1 MKRLIACALSLA
13 MTGSAW
19 AGPAGQATSSS
30 KTTTRTTK
38 RTTKKSSSSA
48 DLSQQ
53 LQEMKQALDAQQ
65 QQIQQ
70 LRQEMQA
77 KDAAY
82 QQAQQQSQQQVQQAQ
97 SAASEAQ
104 SKAASFESTA
114 NEQKAS
120 VDKLSTDVTDIKMNM
135 TNAAVNTQEEQK
147 RVSALEGLLG
157 KFRFNGDVRV
167 RGENFFQ
174 NYSGCK
180 NCLDRN
186 RARIRVRF
194 GVDGK
199 LNEDFIAGIAV
210 ATGSLGDP
218 TTTNETLTNFFDRK
232 TFQLDRGYITYNPVR
247 HKWLSLTAGKFP
259 YTWQRTSVT
268 FDPDLN
274 PEGFSEKLSWDLKS
288 SVLKNVSV
296 QGIQLLYN
304 ENNSAT
310 FLRAADSFA
319 VGGQISGKVE
329 IGRFSSTPSIGVLN
343 WRNTDAIFNA
353 SGFAVQ
359 ATATPVPATG
369 STTTQVTGLPGEGP
383 GCQNAEGAVV
393 DCTFAPN
400 GFTNASFVGPDGK
413 PHFASHFLYGDLIL
427 NNTVKTPIAKLPF
440 NLILEAENN
449 LRAAGHPL
457 DAKGKIRTDLGR
469 QSHAYLVDASI
480 GQTKNKN
487 DFQIGYAWVRQ
498 EQDSVISS
506 FNESDQRAP
515 TNIIQHRV
523 YALWKLRPNTV
534 AGYTLWVGHTL
545 NPNLQHAVLAPG
557 WTTAL
562 GSTEPNLKRMQFDL
576 IYSF

>member
-30 KTTTRTTK
+30 KATTRTTK
-38 RTTKKSSSSA
+38 RTTKRSSSSA

-82 QQAQQQSQQQVQQAQ
+82 QQSQQQAQQQLQQAQ

-104 SKAASFESTA
+104 SKAASFETTA

-147 RVSALEGLLG
+147 RVSAIEGLLG
-157 KFRFNGDVRV
+157 RFRFNGDVRV
-167 RGENFFQ
+167 RGEDFFQ

-232 TFQLDRGYITYNPVR
+232 TFQLDRGYITYNPLR
-247 HKWLSLTAGKFP
+247 HKWLSLTGGKFP

-274 PEGFSEKLSWDLKS
+274 PEGFSEKLSWDLKT
-288 SVLKNVSV
+288 SVLKNISV
-296 QGIQLLYN
+296 QGMQLLYN
-304 ENNSAT
+304 ENNSSS

-319 VGGQISGKVE
+319 VGGQIAGKVE

-343 WRNTDAIFNA
+343 WRNTDSIFNA

-359 ATATPVPATG
+359 ATATPLPATG

-383 GCQNAEGAVV
+383 GCQNAESAVV

-457 DAKGKIRTDLGR
+457 DSKGKVRTDLGR

-557 WTTAL
+557 WSTAL